1 MKEPTTATGPVRFG
15 PFEADISSGELRKQ
29 GLRIKLPD
37 QSFQVLA
44 MLLERP
50 WQVVTRKE
58 LHKKLWPTD
67 TFVDFDHGL
76 NNTINRLREALGDSA
91 DNPRFVETLPKRG
104 YRFIA
109 SVEQTS
115 VTEPDSLED
124 KSSTPSPGEA
134 AGTVIDAPAE
144 TPSVFVPSRAGR
156 VWQRLGIFALALA
169 ALLGLVM
176 GVSTVRQRLA
186 GRAVQAAI
194 RSIAVLPL
202 ENLSHDPEQEYFA
215 DGMTD
220 ALITDLAQ
228 IGSLKV
234 ISRTSVMRY
243 KSTRKPLP
251 EIAKELNVDGIV
263 EGVVVQS
270 NERVRVDAQLIEANT
285 DRHFW
290 ARSYERSLGDVVALQ
305 SEIARAIAN
314 EIQVK
319 LTPEEQARLLR
330 TRPVDPQTYELYLRG
345 LYFLGKRGYSDDTV
359 RKSIDYFQQAI
370 QRDPNYAPAYAG
382 MAGVYIVRGDL
393 SPKEK
398 FPKARAMAEKALQ
411 LDEDLAEAHVV
422 LTGPLALYDWDWAGA
437 EKEFQRAIA
446 LNPNCATAYH
456 AHAQWLKAL
465 GRKDWTAENTRA
477 HELDPLSGFLG
488 PDYYFASGQYDL
500 AIEAFRKRLEID
512 PNSAGAYLGLG
523 RAYERKGMY
532 QEAIAQIQKGV
543 SLSGGNP
550 GSLASLGYT
559 YALSGKRVEARKIL
573 KQLAQLSKRRYV
585 SPYSIAMVYV
595 GLGEKDLAFDWLEK
609 ALADR
614 SGELV
619 TSLRVDERMDT
630 IRSDSRYAEL
640 LRRMGLPP

>member
-1 MKEPTTATGPVRFG
+1 MNQRTVPHVARFG
-15 PFEADISSGELRKQ
+15 IFEADLRSHELRKR
-29 GLRIKLPD
+29 GVKVKLQEQP
-37 QSFQVLA
+37 FQVLST
-44 MLLERP
+44 LLEHP
-50 WQVVTRKE
+50 GKVVSREE
-58 LHKKLWPTD
+58 LRRRIWPSD
-67 TFVDFDHGL
+67 TFVDFDNGL
-76 NNTINRLREALGDSA
+76 NGAVNRLREALGDSA
-91 DNPRFVETLPKRG
+91 VSPRFVETLPRQG
-104 YRFIA
+104 YRF
-109 SVEQTS
+109 
-115 VTEPDSLED
+115 
-124 KSSTPSPGEA
+124 
-134 AGTVIDAPAE
+134 
-144 TPSVFVPSRAGR
+144 
-156 VWQRLGIFALALA
+156 LA
-169 ALLGLVM
+169 ALEDATPVVEPGVLPKNGAGQAEAALPGQPANDARLARPKVLPSRVVWGLVFFAVA
-176 GVSTVRQRLA
+176 GLALLVPNLVSLRHGAPGMTLPPT
-186 GRAVQAAI
+186 I
-194 RSIAVLPL
+194 HSIAVLPL

-345 LYFLGKRGYSDDTV
+345 LYFLGKRGYAADTV

-382 MAGVYIVRGDL
+382 MAGAYIVRGDL

-398 FPKARAMAEKALQ
+398 FQKARAMAEKALQ

-446 LNPNCATAYH
+446 LNPNCAGAYH

-500 AIEAFRKRLEID
+500 AIEAMRKRLEID

-532 QEAIAQIQKGV
+532 QEAIAQSQKGV

-585 SPYSIAMVYV
+585 SPYSIAMIYV

-614 SGELV
+614 SSELV
-619 TSLRVDERMDT
+619 FSLRIDARMDT
-630 IRSDSRYAEL
+630 LRSDPRYAEL